1 MYVFYT
7 ILASLVFFFILKWM
21 KKRRYFTDLKRL
33 DGKTVLITGKCVGQ
47 HIPLVSFV
55 VDAVLVGFKFLIE
68 VKILNN
74 ITIKLR
80 LFQAGLQQ

>member
-1 MYVFYT
+1 MYVLYT

-47 HIPLVSFV
+47 HTPLVSFV
-55 VDAVLVGFKFLIE
+55 VDAVLVWFVIE

-80 LFQAGLQQ
+80 LFQAGLQ